1 MPSCLC
7 FPCLVSESFQSQ
19 FLDYIPFILL
29 SRGIPLPWIFLQVKL
44 FTFWGGE
51 SHEEETL
58 AIPLLI
64 ILESLILIIEIRLL
78 LPPSLLLLSKF
89 DQFSNMKFILIQSH
103 PNKWSLII
111 HSVSPISL
119 PAVSFV
125 LRHLASASKT
135 YLASTT
141 WRRFPAALVPRRRS
155 RPAALD
161 FRRWFCQFVSF
172 PPSEDFSSL
181 LPPRVFFTMAGAT
194 AYRDIEKEIV
204 KAEKKIRRQ
213 YGDGI
218 SATYISRPVGVT
230 RQNTRMKTSKD
241 VNFLANRK

>member
-111 HSVSPISL
+111 HSGNIDEWFSIIWWLIDIWLDYLYDWLIDIHSY
-119 PAVSFV
+119 SF
-125 LRHLASASKT
+125 LFNLTRINDLSSSIQSR
-135 YLASTT
+135 L
-141 WRRFPAALVPRRRS
+141 FLCPR
-155 RPAALD
+155 
-161 FRRWFCQFVSF
+161 
-172 PPSEDFSSL
+172 FSSCCGT
-181 LPPRVFFTMAGAT
+181 VYHFQM
-194 AYRDIEKEIV
+194 
-204 KAEKKIRRQ
+204 
-213 YGDGI
+213 
-218 SATYISRPVGVT
+218 
-230 RQNTRMKTSKD
+230 
-241 VNFLANRK
+241 